1 MEYLDRRRRFCYP
14 FLLSQAAADEVPMD
28 AQAGGEVPD
37 PIVLHDEDGR
47 AFAFRPIRALRDGAD
62 LFLLAEREGA
72 GTLHV
77 LAREDGRVVLVRDDA
92 VLRRVALRLE
102 VLRRATEGELVEW
115 TDAEGRKRFLGVFH
129 SGEAAGETYVLAADL
144 DDPATVI
151 AFAPGDE
158 PGRNGLRPASER
170 LRAAILEELTAA
182 TAEWTGLLPSLE
194 AKTLGM
200 RGERIEVMDSRGVA
214 HAFRA
219 AGRLF
224 VQGRDLLFL
233 APDHDPERAI
243 AFEVRPGGRIEPV
256 ADERFLAELQAD
268 LDEARRT
275 GGAR

>member
-1 MEYLDRRRRFCYP
+1 
-14 FLLSQAAADEVPMD
+14 MD

-37 PIVLHDEDGR
+37 PIVLRDEDGR

-102 VLRRATEGELVEW
+102 VLRRAMEGELLEW
-115 TDAEGRKRFLGVFH
+115 TDAEGRKRFLGVLRR
-129 SGEAAGETYVLAADL
+129 GEAAGEPYLLAADL
-144 DDPATVI
+144 DDPATVV
-151 AFAPGDE
+151 AFE
-158 PGRNGLRPASER
+158 PREDGLRPADER

-200 RGERIEVMDSRGVA
+200 RGERVQVTDARGVA

-233 APDHDPERAI
+233 APDHDPERAV
-243 AFEVRPGGRIEPV
+243 AFEVRPGGRVEPV

-268 LDEARRT
+268 LDEARRS

>member
-1 MEYLDRRRRFCYP
+1 
-14 FLLSQAAADEVPMD
+14 MD

-37 PIVLHDEDGR
+37 PIVLRDEDGR

-77 LAREDGRVVLVRDDA
+77 LGREDGRVVLVRDGA

-102 VLRRATEGELVEW
+102 VLRRAMEGELVEW
-115 TDAEGRKRFLGVFH
+115 TDAEGRKRFLGVLH
-129 SGEAAGETYVLAADL
+129 RGEAAGEPYVLAADL
-144 DDPATVI
+144 DDPATVV
-151 AFAPGDE
+151 AFE
-158 PGRNGLRPASER
+158 PREDGLRPADER

-182 TAEWTGLLPSLE
+182 TAEWTALLPSLE

-200 RGERIEVMDSRGVA
+200 RGERIEVTDSRGVA

-233 APDHDPERAI
+233 APDDDPERAI
-243 AFEVRPGGRIEPV
+243 AFEVRPGGRVEPV

-268 LDEARRT
+268 LEEARRA